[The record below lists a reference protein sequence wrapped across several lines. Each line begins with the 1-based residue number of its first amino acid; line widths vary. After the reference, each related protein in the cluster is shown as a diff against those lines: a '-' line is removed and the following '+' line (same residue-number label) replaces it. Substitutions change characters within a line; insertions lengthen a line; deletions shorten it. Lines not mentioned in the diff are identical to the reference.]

1 MSTLTLISCQ
11 KNLVENSAMEMSWP
25 RWNDH
30 FCCSIYV
37 FNWCFYQITLLIILG
52 LTCVKKHVD
61 DDDDNDDD
69 DDDDETMMMVI
80 SADFIYALFE
90 ILLSVN

>member
-1 MSTLTLISCQ
+1 
-11 KNLVENSAMEMSWP
+11 
-25 RWNDH
+25 
-30 FCCSIYV
+30 
-37 FNWCFYQITLLIILG
+37 LLIILG

-61 DDDDNDDD
+61 DDDDNDDDD